1 MKNEKFKMAFGKG
14 CVVRSSPTF
23 LILNF

>member
-1 MKNEKFKMAFGKG
+1 MKNEKFKIKNA
-14 CVVRSSPTF
+14 VSSGVCFAF